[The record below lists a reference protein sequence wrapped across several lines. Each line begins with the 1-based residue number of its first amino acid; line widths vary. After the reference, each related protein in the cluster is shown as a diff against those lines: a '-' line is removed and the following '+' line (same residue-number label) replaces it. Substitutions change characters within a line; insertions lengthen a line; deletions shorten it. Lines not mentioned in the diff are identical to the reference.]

1 MTANRFAA
9 LCNKYGI
16 DPALALESD
25 SIQVALRNKDTA
37 EVERILKEEF

>member
-1 MTANRFAA
+1 MTANRFVA

-16 DPALALESD
+16 DPAVALESD
-25 SIQVALRNKDTA
+25 NIQVALRNNDAA